1 VPQLTIIIPY
11 HRTFGSQHL
20 EETILSVLENRG
32 DDSEI
37 FVLTDGSYR
46 DPYSLSG
53 EEVTFFS
60 LLKANSLVQCVNAGI
75 EVARAPVTCVLLPG
89 TLWESGSLA
98 QILEVFEDRSV
109 AFAIPILADR
119 NRQGRVFSTGGVCR
133 PSGSISNYKPGRHIP
148 NGSCLVPHQAAA
160 FFRSSIL
167 QQIGGLLPQFCL
179 QMAYADLGFLVEQLG
194 LQAVELPTSVRFSGL
209 PTQKVF
215 ASPFEQAKQCELLYR
230 LWRHIGNTRQNQNQH
245 IQNILNECWRTF
257 PGLRMFRQL
266 AGRLSGA
273 LTSELPVRAIHQ
285 RRMQAFSRDESQQIL
300 DPTEISFGLKIFDS
314 TSPENVPSR
323 GNNQKVA

>member
-1 VPQLTIIIPY
+1 MPQLTIIIPY

-32 DDSEI
+32 DDSEV

-75 EVARAPVTCVLLPG
+75 EVARASVTCVLLPG

-98 QILEVFEDRSV
+98 QVLEVFEDRST
-109 AFAIPILADR
+109 AFAIPALADR

-133 PSGSISNYKPGRHIP
+133 PSGLISNYKPGRPIP

-160 FFRSSIL
+160 FFRTSIL
-167 QQIGGLLPQFCL
+167 RRIGGLLPQFCL

-194 LQAVELPTSVRFSGL
+194 LHAVELPTVVRFSGL
-209 PTQKVF
+209 PAQKVF
-215 ASPFEQAKQCELLYR
+215 ASPYEQAKQCELLYR
-230 LWRHIGNTRQNQNQH
+230 LWRHTGNVRQNKSQH
-245 IQNILNECWRTF
+245 VQNILNECWRTF

-273 LTSELPVRAIHQ
+273 WTGELPIRAVHQ
-285 RRMQAFSRDESQQIL
+285 RREQAFCRDESQQIL
-300 DPTEISFGLKIFDS
+300 DPAETSFGLRIFGGAS
-314 TSPENVPSR
+314 SENVPNRS
-323 GNNQKVA
+323 NNQKVA